1 MLIDKISYDEFISCH
16 EYKEKKRCSNCGSLN
31 TKKNGFIYSEILTV
45 RGKVRRKTQRF
56 YCKDCGKSFTH
67 FGHNMRKRTSD
78 YLKRRAVLD
87 FVLTKSSLREVGSR
101 FQISQTS
108 VVNWLSQVSEETHSF
123 SIDSSHC
130 SGVIQIDGKEI
141 KLCGKKKSILLSID
155 AKTKQPLSY
164 KISDGE
170 NKQTAEV
177 FLESLKR
184 EYPVSIRGI
193 ISDFGR
199 GKCFVGVVQK
209 VFPQVPHQICL
220 VHFERYVWMFIPRT
234 KRSKFYL
241 RNSLLKSMIRNIIKA
256 SSREESLYWLE
267 KINHFKPFFRASYHN
282 RFIRSVNKNYEYL
295 TKYFDYDYLETN
307 TNVIENM
314 IRQLN
319 RKLKNLDGFKSEKN
333 LADFM
338 NIWFTGYHEK
348 FKFSHS

>member
-1 MLIDKISYDEFISCH
+1 
-16 EYKEKKRCSNCGSLN
+16 LN

-45 RGKVRRKTQRF
+45 RGKVKRKTQRF
-56 YCKDCGKSFTH
+56 ICKNCGKSFTH
-67 FGHNMRKRTSD
+67 FGCNIRKRTSD
-78 YLKRRAVLD
+78 TLKKQAVLD
-87 FVLTKSSLREVGSR
+87 FVLTKNSLREVGNR
-101 FQISQTS
+101 YRISQTS
-108 VVNWLSQVSEETHSF
+108 ILNWLSVISEDTYSF
-123 SIDSSHC
+123 NINASMC
-130 SGVIQIDGKEI
+130 SGIIQIDGKEI
-141 KLCGKKKSILLSID
+141 KLRGKKKSILLSID

-164 KISDGE
+164 RISDGE
-170 NKQTAEV
+170 NKLAAES
-177 FLESLKR
+177 FLKSLKLK
-184 EYPVSIRGI
+184 YPCEIRGI

-199 GKCFVGVVQK
+199 GKCFLGVVKK

-241 RNSLLKSMIRNIIKA
+241 RNRLLKSMIKNVIKA
-256 SSREESLYWLE
+256 SSREESIYWLD

-282 RFIRSVNKNYEYL
+282 RFIRSINKNYEYL
-295 TKYFDYDYLETN
+295 TKYYEYDFLNTN
-307 TNVIENM
+307 TNIIENM

-348 FKFSHS
+348 FKN